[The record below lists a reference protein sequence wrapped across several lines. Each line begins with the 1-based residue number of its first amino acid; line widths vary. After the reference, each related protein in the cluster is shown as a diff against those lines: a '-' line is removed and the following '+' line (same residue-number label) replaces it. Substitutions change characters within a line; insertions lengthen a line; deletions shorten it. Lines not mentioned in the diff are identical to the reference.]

1 MSIVSPGIHHQH
13 GDNGIT
19 AGRMPIVPG
28 FSETCVI
35 DGDDY
40 FRIPHVDRIE
50 PFFMSLLSSDDHW
63 MFVASNGA
71 LSCGRRNP
79 QRSLFPYY
87 SSDKLL
93 DLRESTGPKTIFRVW
108 DGVEWTLWEPFS
120 GRLQGEAI
128 DRHLYKNSL
137 GTRLIFEE
145 CHHHLGLTFRYQ
157 WAMGRRFGF
166 VRTAHLQNLNA
177 QEKIVEVL
185 DGFQNIVPG
194 GVDSQ
199 FQLRFSNLLDAYK
212 KSEVSGA
219 HRIGVYYLSSIPT
232 DRAEP
237 SEGLLA
243 SVAWST
249 GLGEATVLL
258 SDRQFNAFRNGRQM
272 GHEVDLRGRK
282 GHYFVTA
289 TATLP
294 GHGHRSW
301 KLVAD
306 VHQEAGDLVSLAK
319 TLETAPDI
327 DDLLDEDVKQGEE
340 ALLWYAA
347 QADGVQMC
355 RQGRRAGRHVANVLF
370 NMMRGGV
377 PLSAYAIDGERFV
390 DHLFVRNRAVHARH
404 AEMLRALPQAADMH
418 GLVAACSAT
427 GDADLSRLAAEY
439 LPLTLSRRHGDPTRP
454 WNFFDIRT
462 RTPLGQ
468 RRVGFEGNWRDIFQ
482 NWEALGF
489 SYPHLLPAMILR
501 FVNAST
507 ADGYNPYRISEEGF
521 DWERPDAADAWSN
534 YGYWGDHQIVYLLK
548 LLEQAE
554 AALPDRVEA
563 LFRDETGC
571 VYADLPYRIHG
582 FAEIVRKPRA
592 TIDYDFS
599 ADRAIGQRVALEG
612 SDGQLARDRSGAI
625 HHVSLLEKLLVSG
638 CVKLANFVPDAGI
651 WLNTQRPE
659 WNDAQNALAGLGASL
674 VTTSYLRRYLVFLRR
689 WVDRIPAENVS
700 LSEEVTALVA
710 GISRVLADSARE
722 RDGNAPQRWRYRVV
736 EQLQGVAE
744 AHRRAVYQGF
754 SGARL
759 SISRSQISKCLTDAI
774 ECLTNT
780 LRRSRRADG
789 LYHSF
794 NVLEFGEGVV
804 SVENLEEMLEGQVA
818 ILESGI
824 LTPAEASELLAALR
838 ASSLYRP
845 DQRSYLL
852 YPDRDLP
859 RFDEKNRISARAAE
873 AYPAVM
879 RFARNPDQDV
889 LLRDVGDDLH
899 FAGRLRNVADLN
911 AAVDR
916 WNDGHI
922 AEALSEEERA
932 ELCRLWEE
940 TFQHR
945 RFTGRATRFFGYEGL
960 GSVYWHMVSKL
971 AYAVARECVSAHEA
985 GAPVWRRLVDQFR
998 DINEGMWL
1006 EKTPEAY
1013 GAFPTDPYS
1022 HTPAHAGAQ
1031 QPGMTGQV
1039 KEDILTR
1046 FLELGVRTAA
1056 GRIRF
1061 APGFLRDDEFLETPG
1076 EFRSFSDA
1084 GNSEALALPAGSL
1097 AFTICNVPVVYSR
1110 APGGP
1115 ALRIQMATGEIRSR
1129 DVAELT
1135 FDESQSVFL
1144 RSGSICRIDVTVG
1157 PCR

>member
-1 MSIVSPGIHHQH
+1 MSIVSSGIHHQH
-13 GDNGIT
+13 GDNGIR
-19 AGRMPIVPG
+19 AGRVPIVPG

-93 DLRESTGPKTIFRVW
+93 DLRESTGPKTMFRVW

-120 GRLQGEAI
+120 GRPHEGAI
-128 DRHLYKNSL
+128 DRHLYKSRL
-137 GTRLIFEE
+137 GSRLIFEE
-145 CHHHLGLTFRYQ
+145 CHHLLGLTFRYQ

-166 VRTAHLQNLNA
+166 VRTAHLQNLSA
-177 QEKIVEVL
+177 QDKVVEVL

-219 HRIGVYYLSSIPT
+219 SRIGVYYLSSIPT

-243 SVAWST
+243 SLAWAT

-258 SDRQFNAFRNGRQM
+258 GDRQFNAFRNGRKIDQ
-272 GHEVDLRGRK
+272 ETDLRGRK

-347 QADGVQMC
+347 QADGVQIC
-355 RQGRRAGRHVANVLF
+355 RQGRRAGRHLANVLF
-370 NMMRGGV
+370 NLMRGGV

-390 DHLFVRNRAVHARH
+390 DHLFVRNRPVHARH
-404 AEMLRALPQAADMH
+404 AHMLRSLPKEADVH

-427 GDADLSRLAAEY
+427 RDADLGRLAAEY

-462 RTPLGQ
+462 RTPQGQ

-554 AALPDRVEA
+554 AALPERLEA

-582 FAEIVRKPRA
+582 FAEIVRQPRS

-599 ADRAIGQRVALEG
+599 AEQAIGQRVALEG
-612 SDGQLARDRSGAI
+612 TDGQLARDRSGSI
-625 HHVSLLEKLLVSG
+625 HHVSLLEKLLVTG
-638 CVKLANFVPDAGI
+638 CVKLANFVPDAGV

-674 VTTSYLRRYLVFLRR
+674 VTTSYLRRYLLFLKRLIGR
-689 WVDRIPAENVS
+689 FPAENFS
-700 LSEEVTALVA
+700 FSEEATALVA
-710 GISRVLADSARE
+710 GIGRVLADSARQ
-722 RDGNAPQRWRYRVV
+722 RDGTALKRWRYRVV

-754 SGARL
+754 TGGRL
-759 SISRSQISKCLTDAI
+759 SLSRRQISQCLSDAI
-774 ECLTNT
+774 ECVTDT

-794 NVLEFGEGVV
+794 NVLEFGEGVI

-818 ILESGI
+818 ILESGL
-824 LTPAEASELLAALR
+824 LTPAETSELLAALR
-838 ASSLYRP
+838 ASSLYRA

-873 AYPAVM
+873 AFPAVM
-879 RFARNPDQDV
+879 RFASNPSQD
-889 LLRDVGDDLH
+889 LLQRDVAGDLH
-899 FAGRLRNVADLN
+899 FAGRLRNVEYLN
-911 AAVDR
+911 AAVDL

-932 ELCRLWEE
+932 ELSRLWEE

-971 AYAVARECVSAHEA
+971 AYAVARECVSAQET
-985 GAPVWRRLVDQFR
+985 GDPVWRRLVEQFR

-1046 FLELGVRTAA
+1046 FVELGVRIAA

-1061 APGFLRDDEFLETPG
+1061 APGFLRDEEFLETPG
-1076 EFRSFSDA
+1076 EFRSFSDTGSA
-1084 GNSEALALPAGSL
+1084 ECLALPAGSL
-1097 AFTICNVPVVYSR
+1097 AFTICNVPVVCSR
-1110 APGGP
+1110 GPGGP
-1115 ALRIQMATGEIRSR
+1115 ALRIHMATGEIRSR
-1129 DVAELT
+1129 EVAELT
-1135 FDESQSVFL
+1135 VDESESVFL
-1144 RSGSICRIDVTVG
+1144 RSGSICRIDVTVR